1 MVHIWPIGGGKGGSG
16 KSFLAGN
23 LGISLAM
30 MGRKTLIIDADFGA
44 ANLHTII
51 GMANPE
57 RCLSDFLNKKV
68 KALEETVLQT
78 PVSNLSMIS
87 GARNNLDIANL
98 AYEQKAKILRAISR
112 LDFEFILIDLGAG
125 TSFNT
130 IDFFLI
136 SDCGILVTTPEPTS
150 IENVYRLIRSLYM
163 RKIRQIIGNYEFKTL
178 LDKASLRPQQ
188 LGMDF
193 LQQIL
198 IVLKETDPEKGHSL
212 EDSLRNQQF
221 RIVINQCRKHDNPQL
236 GLLICKIVEKHL
248 GLHLQFVG
256 NISFDDRVHDAIC
269 KKISFVSKFPYTQTA
284 TDLQEFCGNML
295 LSCSEP
301 HAFRSV
307 PGARREMTV
316 HEGAG

>member
-1 MVHIWPIGGGKGGSG
+1 VHIWPIGGGKGGSG

-23 LGISLAM
+23 LGISIAQT
-30 MGRKTLIIDADFGA
+30 GRKTLIIDADFGA

-51 GMANPE
+51 GMSNPE
-57 RCLSDFLNKKV
+57 KCLSDFLNKKV
-68 KALEETVLQT
+68 RALEETVLKT
-78 PVSNLSMIS
+78 PVANLFLIS

-98 AYEQKAKILRAISR
+98 AYEQKAKVLRAISR
-112 LDFEFILIDLGAG
+112 LDFDFILIDLGAG

-163 RKIRQIIGNYEFKTL
+163 RKIRQVIGNYEFKSL
-178 LDKASLRPQQ
+178 LEKASLRPHQ

-198 IVLKETDPEKGHSL
+198 IILKETDPEKGRALEESL
-212 EDSLRNQQF
+212 QKQQF
-221 RIVINQCRKHDNPQL
+221 RLVVNQCRKHDNPQL
-236 GLLICKIVEKHL
+236 GAIICRIVEKHL
-248 GLHLQFVG
+248 GLRLQFVG

-284 TDLQEFCGNML
+284 SDLQEFCGNIL
-295 LSCSEP
+295 LSCAEP
-301 HAFRSV
+301 QAFHSV
-307 PGARREMTV
+307 QGMPRETTV
-316 HEGAG
+316 HEGTG